1 MGQKEARRI
10 TFARAGWT
18 VVSWADSWWFNDS
31 KGLLYIVLL
40 SFFCSLFGRVSEDYI
55 TISKMRWMKTNGQ
68 KRNGMECMNEW
79 MKAQKNECR
88 NEWLSWVNDS
98 MNTRKNEWQN
108 EWLHDRLCIYIYIYY
123 NIYSCIY
130 ACMCVYIYNYIHIC
144 SLYGRMELLSLLRG
158 LLRRW
163 WWWPWETL
171 VKP

>member
-108 EWLHDRLCIYIYIYY
+108 EWLHDRLCIYIYY

-130 ACMCVYIYNYIHIC
+130 ACMCIYIYNYIHIC

>member
-1 MGQKEARRI
+1 
-10 TFARAGWT
+10 
-18 VVSWADSWWFNDS
+18 
-31 KGLLYIVLL
+31 
-40 SFFCSLFGRVSEDYI
+40 VSEDYI

-108 EWLHDRLCIYIYIYY
+108 EWLHDRLCIYIYYIIVIHVYMHVCV
-123 NIYSCIY
+123 CI
-130 ACMCVYIYNYIHIC
+130 YIYNYIHIC

-158 LLRRW
+158 LSLTARVVAEWCKKLWRDHRWAKNFVVRRW
-163 WWWPWETL
+163 KDVESSGIQFPQGGA
-171 VKP
+171 P